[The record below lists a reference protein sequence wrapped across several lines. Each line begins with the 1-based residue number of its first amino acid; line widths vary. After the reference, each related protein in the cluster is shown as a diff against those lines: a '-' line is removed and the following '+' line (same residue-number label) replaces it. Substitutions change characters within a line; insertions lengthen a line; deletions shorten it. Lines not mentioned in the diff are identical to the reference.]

1 MPQVVAKMLEKALAG
16 DMVAAQAL
24 TRLAIPA
31 VRPTEE
37 PVQVDLP
44 TGQSL
49 TEQGA
54 AILEAVARGELG
66 PLQGQAL
73 LSSLAALGQLRAND
87 EFERRLAALEEH
99 QQPGG
104 PTWQHD

>member
-1 MPQVVAKMLEKALAG
+1 MPAVISKMIERAVGG

-24 TRLAIPA
+24 ARLAIPA

-37 PVQVDLP
+37 PVQVALP

-54 AILEAVARGELG
+54 AVLEAVARGEIG

-73 LSSLAALGQLRAND
+73 LSSLADLAKLRESD
-87 EFERRLAALEEH
+87 DHERRLRALEE
-99 QQPGG
+99 QQQGA